1 MSSQHDTANR
11 IRYTDPQD
19 PWEMLET
26 PWGRMEAWRASTLAT
41 GRMGVFEQ
49 VRADA
54 IAAEA
59 KRTDIE
65 EREQAIAVREIA
77 ADARER
83 SLAVTATRLRDA
95 IGRADAQWDR
105 IEQARTDQER
115 ELAEPLVEPPTSMS
129 KLPEPALPTD
139 DVHAPSGDLHAV
151 GPVRDPAEDI
161 EQDQAEF
168 PDPELARPPEQQQ
181 PVAAGLDAG
190 PIMERRRA

>member
-1 MSSQHDTANR
+1 MSSPQDTANR
-11 IRYTDPQD
+11 IRYIDPQD
-19 PWEMLET
+19 PWEMLDT

-65 EREQAIAVREIA
+65 EREQAIAVREQA

-83 SLAVTATRLRDA
+83 QLAVSAARLRDA
-95 IGRADAQWDR
+95 ISRADGQWDR

-115 ELAEPLVEPPTSMS
+115 ELAEPLVEPPSTMS
-129 KLPEPALPTD
+129 KLPEPSLPLAD
-139 DVHAPSGDLHAV
+139 DTHVPTGDLHA
-151 GPVRDPAEDI
+151 
-161 EQDQAEF
+161 
-168 PDPELARPPEQQQ
+168 LPPEQQQ
-181 PVAAGLDAG
+181 PIAAGLD
-190 PIMERRRA
+190 